1 MGLDWPSE
9 ASCSEGDHIVKKKLK
24 RTKVYSVPD
33 FDANEHA
40 LEASFRRMTL
50 AERPP
55 VKTPAD
61 DRRRD

>member
-1 MGLDWPSE
+1 
-9 ASCSEGDHIVKKKLK
+9 VKKKMK
-24 RTKVYSVPD
+24 RTKIYSVPD

-40 LEASFRRMTL
+40 LEASLQRMTL

-61 DRRRD
+61 DPRRD